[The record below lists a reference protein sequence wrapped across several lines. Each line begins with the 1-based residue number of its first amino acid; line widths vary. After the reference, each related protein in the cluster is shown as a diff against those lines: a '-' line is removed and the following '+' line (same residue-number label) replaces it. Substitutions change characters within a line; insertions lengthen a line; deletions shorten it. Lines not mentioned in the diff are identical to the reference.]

1 VGGQKH
7 EEDAA
12 EAAKAGASMAL
23 ANNTKVIGPQVHRGG
38 KVIVYSRPYGKQ
50 PISILCGSMSRA
62 AARATAAASTRPIG
76 VYARSSICGLRYSLC
91 RHLFI
96 LSDEMTP
103 LIC

>member
-1 VGGQKH
+1 
-7 EEDAA
+7 
-12 EAAKAGASMAL
+12 M
-23 ANNTKVIGPQVHRGG
+23 
-38 KVIVYSRPYGKQ
+38 IVYSRPYGKQ